1 MIEVYIADDHPSII
15 HGLKT
20 MLAQDDQISL
30 TRSFHTG
37 KDLLE
42 GLRRGIPDVLI
53 LDIHLPDIT
62 GNQLARI
69 ISTEYPTISLLAFT
83 NMNTDFHIQDML
95 SHGCLGYLLKTAD
108 TPTVLKAIKEVYAG
122 RTFLERPL
130 EAELKQDMSNAEKRL
145 ITLPAL
151 TKREKEIIRL
161 ICAGKSNQQ
170 VADELFISLRT
181 VENHRFN
188 LQQKLKVKNT
198 AELVK
203 MALHAGWA
211 D

>member
-1 MIEVYIADDHPSII
+1 MIKVYIADDHPSII
-15 HGLKT
+15 YGLQN
-20 MLAQDDQISL
+20 MLAQEKEIQVAQ
-30 TRSFHTG
+30 SFHTG

-42 GLRRGIPDVLI
+42 GLAKSLPDVLI

-69 ISTEYPTISLLAFT
+69 ISTQYPTVGILAFT

-108 TPTVLKAIKEVYAG
+108 ISTVVTAIKEVYAG
-122 RTFLERPL
+122 RKYLEYPL
-130 EAELKQDMSNAEKRL
+130 EAELKQDMVKAEKRL
-145 ITLPAL
+145 ISAPAL
-151 TKREKEIIRL
+151 TKREKEIIKL

-170 VADELFISLRT
+170 VAEELFISLRT

-203 MALHAGWA
+203 LALHAGWA
-211 D
+211 

>member
-1 MIEVYIADDHPSII
+1 MINIFIADDHPSII
-15 HGLKT
+15 HGLKA
-20 MLAQDDQISL
+20 MLAQSDQMQVVK
-30 TRSFHTG
+30 TFNTG
-37 KDLLE
+37 KELLE
-42 GLRRGIPDVLI
+42 ALCTETPDVLI

-69 ISTEYPTISLLAFT
+69 ISSKYPGVAMLAFT

-95 SHGCLGYLLKTAD
+95 RHGCLGYLLKTAD
-108 TPTVLKAIKEVYAG
+108 APTVITAIKEVYAG
-122 RTFLERPL
+122 RKYLEQPL
-130 EAELKQDMSNAEKRL
+130 EAELRQEMTEAEKRL
-145 ITLPAL
+145 ITMPAL

-161 ICAGKSNQQ
+161 ICAGKSNLE
-170 VADELFISLRT
+170 VAEELCISLRT

-203 MALHAGWA
+203 MALHAGWTS
-211 D
+211 